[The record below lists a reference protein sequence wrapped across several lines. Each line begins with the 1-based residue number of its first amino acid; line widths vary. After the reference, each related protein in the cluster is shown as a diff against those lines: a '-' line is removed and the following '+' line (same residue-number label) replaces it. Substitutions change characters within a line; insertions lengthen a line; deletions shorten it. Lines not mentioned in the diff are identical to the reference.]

1 MSNYINTKNKNIIDF
16 VTKQKKYNQIT
27 GLICAKCGQK
37 NNIANYEFINNFNS
51 YYVEKGFSTIEFTCY
66 HCKEEYTLSAA
77 INEFSP
83 KIIEESLETAVKTLD
98 NLIFKKFQ
106 INDINTWSK
115 KLVDSRIKDFEDEPD
130 LKYLHDEKLFE
141 LKQELKHIS
150 SETKEF
156 LINCG
161 MVTMKEFYKQI
172 LDEIKH

>member
-1 MSNYINTKNKNIIDF
+1 MSDYINTENKNIVDF
-16 VTKQKKYNQIT
+16 VRSQKKFNQIT
-27 GLICAKCGQK
+27 GLTCAKCGKK

-66 HCKEEYTLSAA
+66 HCKEEYTLSAS

-106 INDINTWSK
+106 INSIDTWSK
-115 KLVDSRIKDFEDEPD
+115 QLVNSKIKEFEDEPD
-130 LKYLHDEKLFE
+130 LKYLHDENLFE
-141 LKQELKHIS
+141 LKQELKLVS
-150 SETKEF
+150 EETKVF

-161 MVTMKEFYKQI
+161 MATMKEFYKQI